1 LLTWFLTQT
10 GFRRFQFVFRGKRFG
25 IVIALLKVASGS
37 SELDARRHQMRA
49 AVRQQSD
56 PAPRNHLEKV
66 LEKELDLLQQRVL
79 ETAKGEFF
87 FYLTGSATEFL
98 LLMATEE
105 DLGAQRLKLAIET
118 HVVYPLADLFAT
130 DQIHVGD
137 TVRIERDQNQD
148 RLTFNREVKDLV
160 TSLRRLE
167 PEVMAGS
174 VPKNIGQFVE
184 ALAG

>member
-1 LLTWFLTQT
+1 
-10 GFRRFQFVFRGKRFG
+10 
-25 IVIALLKVASGS
+25 
-37 SELDARRHQMRA
+37 MRA
-49 AVRQQSD
+49 NATRHESD
-56 PAPRNHLEKV
+56 FSPQNQMEQILESQ
-66 LEKELDLLQQRVL
+66 LDQLQRRVL
-79 ETAKGEFF
+79 ETAKGDFF
-87 FYLTGSATEFL
+87 FDVTGPAKEFL
-98 LLMATEE
+98 LLKGSERRY
-105 DLGAQRLKLAIET
+105 DAQCLRLAIES

>member
-1 LLTWFLTQT
+1 LPTWFLTQT
-10 GFRRFQFVFRGKRFG
+10 GLRRFQFVFRGKRFG

-148 RLTFNREVKDLV
+148 RLTFTSNGKDLA
-160 TSLRRLE
+160 TPPCLLE
-167 PEVMAGS
+167 PNEFMGTVPARMGRSVEVVG
-174 VPKNIGQFVE
+174 
-184 ALAG
+184 L

>member
-1 LLTWFLTQT
+1 
-10 GFRRFQFVFRGKRFG
+10 
-25 IVIALLKVASGS
+25 
-37 SELDARRHQMRA
+37 MRA
-49 AVRQQSD
+49 AARQQSD
-56 PAPRNHLEKV
+56 PAPRNYLEKV
-66 LEKELDLLQQRVL
+66 LETELDLLQQRVL

-87 FYLTGSATEFL
+87 FYLTGSATQFL
-98 LLMATEE
+98 LLMVPEE
-105 DLGAQRLKLAIET
+105 DLGEQRLKSAIES
-118 HVVYPLADLFAT
+118 HVVYPLADLLAT
-130 DQIHVGD
+130 DQILAGD
-137 TVRIERDQNQD
+137 MVRIERDQNQP

>member
-1 LLTWFLTQT
+1 
-10 GFRRFQFVFRGKRFG
+10 
-25 IVIALLKVASGS
+25 
-37 SELDARRHQMRA
+37 MRA
-49 AVRQQSD
+49 AARQQSD
-56 PAPRNHLEKV
+56 PAPRNYLEKV
-66 LEKELDLLQQRVL
+66 LETELDLLQQRVL

-87 FYLTGSATEFL
+87 FYLTGSATQFL
-98 LLMATEE
+98 LLMVPEE
-105 DLGAQRLKLAIET
+105 DLGEQRLKSAIES
-118 HVVYPLADLFAT
+118 HVVYPLADLLAT
-130 DQIHVGD
+130 DQILAGD
-137 TVRIERDQNQD
+137 MVRIERDQNQD

>member
-1 LLTWFLTQT
+1 
-10 GFRRFQFVFRGKRFG
+10 
-25 IVIALLKVASGS
+25 
-37 SELDARRHQMRA
+37 MRA
-49 AVRQQSD
+49 AVRQQLD

-98 LLMATEE
+98 LLIVAEE
-105 DLGAQRLKLAIET
+105 DLGAQRLKLAMES

-137 TVRIERDQNQD
+137 MVRIERDHNQP
-148 RLTFNREVKDLV
+148 RLTFTRNGKDL
-160 TSLRRLE
+160 TTPACLLE
-167 PEVMAGS
+167 PNGFMGT
-174 VPKNIGQFVE
+174 VPARTGRSVE
-184 ALAG
+184 ALGL

>member
-1 LLTWFLTQT
+1 
-10 GFRRFQFVFRGKRFG
+10 
-25 IVIALLKVASGS
+25 
-37 SELDARRHQMRA
+37 MRA
-49 AVRQQSD
+49 AARQQSD
-56 PAPRNHLEKV
+56 PAPRNYLEKV

-87 FYLTGSATEFL
+87 FYLTGSATQFL
-98 LLMATEE
+98 LLMVPEE
-105 DLGAQRLKLAIET
+105 DLGEQRLKSAIES
-118 HVVYPLADLFAT
+118 HVVYPLADLLAT
-130 DQIHVGD
+130 DQILAGD
-137 TVRIERDQNQD
+137 MVRIERDQNQD